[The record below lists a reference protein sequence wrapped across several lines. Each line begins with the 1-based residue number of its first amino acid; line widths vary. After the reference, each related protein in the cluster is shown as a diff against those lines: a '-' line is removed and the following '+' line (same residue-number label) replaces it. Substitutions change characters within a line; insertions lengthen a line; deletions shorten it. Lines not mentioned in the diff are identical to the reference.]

1 MSDQENEL
9 DRAIDAALSTYAD
22 PGPDFGLE
30 ARLMARIN
38 TARIQAE
45 GEYRHRG
52 SRSLWACGALAAA
65 ACTVLLIAPW
75 RSASPHAAARITAR
89 ERPEAVAAAGTSI
102 PQPGKPTTAQSHI
115 AGLHATAHNAPPKLG
130 VFPIPTPLTGEE
142 QALVHFAT
150 QNSEAQVKSLLPAE
164 QPADAP
170 IDIAAISIPPIKP
183 PSEGK
188 E

>member
-1 MSDQENEL
+1 MSDQENNL
-9 DRAIDAALSTYAD
+9 DRLIDAALATYAD
-22 PGPDFGLE
+22 PGPASGLE
-30 ARLMARIN
+30 ARLMARID
-38 TARIQAE
+38 AE
-45 GEYRHRG
+45 REHQHRG
-52 SRSLWACGALAAA
+52 FRWLWACGALAAA

-75 RSASPHAAARITAR
+75 RSASPHAAPRITAR
-89 ERPEAVAAAGTSI
+89 SERPEADAPSGTSVS
-102 PQPGKPTTAQSHI
+102 QPGKPATAQLHK
-115 AGLHATAHNAPPKLG
+115 AGLHTTAHNAPPKLG

-150 QNSEAQVKSLLPAE
+150 RNSEAQVKSLMAVE
-164 QPADAP
+164 QPVDAP